1 MPFSH
6 KNLEIEGLILI
17 NSVKFGDDR
26 GYFMETFKKSQF
38 KTMGIDEDFQQD
50 NLSVSN
56 EHVIRGLHYQIDP
69 KPQGKLVRVVRG
81 AIHDVAVD
89 IRKSSKTLG
98 RWIKVELSAE
108 NGNMLWIP
116 PGFAHG
122 FLSLEDNTIVEYKTT
137 NEYSKDDE
145 RSIVWND
152 PDLAID
158 WGIDTPL
165 VSPKDM
171 EAPLFKDAEIFP

>member
-1 MPFSH
+1 
-6 KNLEIEGLILI
+6 
-17 NSVKFGDDR
+17 
-26 GYFMETFKKSQF
+26 METFKKSQF

-56 EHVIRGLHYQIDP
+56 KHVIRGLHYQIDP

-171 EAPLFKDAEIFP
+171 EAPLFKDAEIFT

>member
-1 MPFSH
+1 
-6 KNLEIEGLILI
+6 
-17 NSVKFGDDR
+17 
-26 GYFMETFKKSQF
+26 METFKKSQF

-56 EHVIRGLHYQIDP
+56 KHVIRGLHYQIDP

-152 PDLAID
+152 HDLAID

>member
-1 MPFSH
+1 
-6 KNLEIEGLILI
+6 
-17 NSVKFGDDR
+17 
-26 GYFMETFKKSQF
+26 METFKKSQF

-56 EHVIRGLHYQIDP
+56 KHVIRGLHYQIDP

>member
-1 MPFSH
+1 
-6 KNLEIEGLILI
+6 
-17 NSVKFGDDR
+17 
-26 GYFMETFKKSQF
+26 METFKKSQF

-56 EHVIRGLHYQIDP
+56 KHVIRGLHYQIDP

-89 IRKSSKTLG
+89 IRKSSRTLG
-98 RWIKVELSAE
+98 KWIKVKLSAE

-116 PGFAHG
+116 HGFAHG
-122 FLSLEDNTIVEYKTT
+122 FLSLEDDTIVEYKTT
-137 NEYSKDDE
+137 NEYSKDHE

-165 VSPKDM
+165 VSSKDM